1 MVARLSG
8 SDLVPAD
15 EFKGIPQVHVQDT
28 GISALFQQASR
39 YYAPRAQVIAL
50 QIDNDRA
57 RLDVGDIKAKDIAFN
72 YQYAGGE
79 ITVYQLDGKA
89 LKQYMEW
96 SAGYFNALRPGDVT
110 YSFDPARR
118 SSKYSTNDFFDGVT
132 YTIDLR
138 QPAGSRI
145 RNLRLADGTPVTD
158 AMPIRLGMNSYRMG
172 HLTQKGGALE
182 GQSFPVLSDSKAQ
195 YGEEEGT
202 IRSLT
207 LRYLSE
213 VKKGRYRGEPQQ
225 RWKLVGMEGYEPQRA
240 IVKRLLNEGVIQ
252 VPTTD
257 DGRYTNVASINVK
270 DALFKDADG
279 YRAALAA
286 LERQRQAAGDA
297 VQQQRLQDR
306 IALIKAL
313 NDF

>member
-1 MVARLSG
+1 
-8 SDLVPAD
+8 
-15 EFKGIPQVHVQDT
+15 QDT
-28 GISALFQQASR
+28 GISALFQQAAR
-39 YYAPRAQVIAL
+39 HYAPLAQVIAL

-57 RLDVGDIKAKDIAFN
+57 KLDVGDIKAKDIAFN

-79 ITVYQLDGKA
+79 ITVYQLNGKA
-89 LKQYMEW
+89 LKRYMEW
-96 SAGYFNALRPGDVT
+96 SADYFNQLQPGDVT
-110 YSFDPARR
+110 YSFNPARR

-145 RNLRLADGTPVTD
+145 VDLRLADGTPVTD
-158 AMPIRLGMNSYRMG
+158 DMPIRLGMNSYRMG

-182 GQSFPVLSDSKAQ
+182 GQSFPVLFDSKAQ

-202 IRSLT
+202 IRHLT
-207 LRYLSE
+207 LRYLTE
-213 VKKGRYRGEPQQ
+213 VKHGRYQGVPPQ
-225 RWKLVGMEGYEPQRA
+225 RWKLIGMEGYEPQRA

-270 DALFKDADG
+270 DALFRNADD
-279 YRAALAA
+279 YRAALTA
-286 LERQRQAAGDA
+286 LDQQRQAATDP
-297 VQQQRLQDR
+297 VQQRRLQDR
-306 IALIKAL
+306 IALIEAL